1 MTDVETKGEYYTAGE
16 QVNLKQSPP
25 AGDNDTNATVR
36 AGKLNRRDTAAIL
49 TSTIKMLQ
57 DAGWP
62 VGIATMDG
70 KAYLIITGA
79 EWNCTPAGWMLV
91 EA

>member
-1 MTDVETKGEYYTAGE
+1 MTDVETKGEYFTAGE
-16 QVNLKQSPP
+16 QVNLRQSPQ
-25 AGDNDTNATVR
+25 AGESDTNATVR
-36 AGKLNRRDTAAIL
+36 AAKRDTAAIL

-57 DAGWP
+57 DAGWG
-62 VGIATMDG
+62 VGLATMDG

-79 EWNCTPAGWMLV
+79 EWCSTPAGWMLV

>member
-16 QVNLKQSPP
+16 QSNLKQSPP
-25 AGDNDTNATVR
+25 AGVTDTSETKR
-36 AGKLNRRDTAAIL
+36 AAKRDTAAIL
-49 TSTIKMLQ
+49 TSTIKLLQ

-79 EWNCTPAGWMLV
+79 EWCSTPAGWMLV

>member
-1 MTDVETKGEYYTAGE
+1 MTDVETKGEYFTAGE

-36 AGKLNRRDTAAIL
+36 AAKRDTAAIL

-57 DAGWP
+57 DAGWS

-79 EWNCTPAGWMLV
+79 EWCSTPAGWMLV

>member
-1 MTDVETKGEYYTAGE
+1 MEQKGLYTAGE
-16 QVNLKQSPP
+16 PQNSKASPQ
-25 AGDNDTNATVR
+25 AGVTDTSETVR
-36 AGKLNRRDTAAIL
+36 GAKRDTAAIL

-79 EWNCTPAGWMLV
+79 EWCSTPAGWMLV

>member
-1 MTDVETKGEYYTAGE
+1 MTDVETKGEYFTAGE
-16 QVNLKQSPP
+16 QVNLKPSPQD
-25 AGDNDTNATVR
+25 GVTDTSETKR
-36 AGKLNRRDTAAIL
+36 AAKRDTAAIL

-62 VGIATMDG
+62 IGIATMDG

-79 EWNCTPAGWMLV
+79 EWCSTPAGWMLV